1 MTSYT
6 FYPIS
11 TLTLDGITQCKIY
24 NTSSVVQLCFI
35 SFSRY
40 FVYCKWYTI

>member
-24 NTSSVVQLCFI
+24 NTSSVAVHAKAVPL
-35 SFSRY
+35 
-40 FVYCKWYTI
+40 YTIMLHIL